1 MWVILP
7 LIGLNNISEENYFN
21 YSDWF
26 QFFLKETNVNN
37 VGNSPTN
44 RN

>member
-7 LIGLNNISEENYFN
+7 LLGINNISEENYFN
-21 YSDWF
+21 YADLF
-26 QFFLKETNVNN
+26 QSFLKETNVNN